1 MNVYQQF
8 HDLPFTTLDPE
19 VYAVLS
25 KLVSKLRAKTDIIK
39 VNNEELDTLFKGKKP
54 IGRDKIDKYINELVA
69 GKYITRDQK
78 RNPQGQFDYNE
89 IKIITNL
96 VE

>member
-1 MNVYQQF
+1 MNVYKSF
-8 HDLPFTTLDPE
+8 HDLPFDTLDP
-19 VYAVLS
+19 VAYAVLS
-25 KLVSKLRAKTDIIK
+25 KLVARLTNKTDIIK
-39 VNNEELDTLFKGKKP
+39 VNNEELDALFKGKKP
-54 IGRDKIDKYINELVA
+54 IGRDRIDKYINELVA
-69 GKYITRDQK
+69 GKYITREQK

>member
-1 MNVYQQF
+1 MNVYKSF
-8 HDLPFTTLDPE
+8 HDLPFDTLDPE
-19 VYAVLS
+19 AYAVLS

-39 VNNEELDTLFKGKKP
+39 VNNDELDNLFKGKYS
-54 IGRDKIDKYINELVA
+54 IGRDRIDKYINELVA

-89 IKIITNL
+89 IKVITNL

>member
-1 MNVYQQF
+1 MY
-8 HDLPFTTLDPE
+8 LYPE
-19 VYAVLS
+19 FLRLGRKIGGEQYSCLS
-25 KLVSKLRAKTDIIK
+25 ILVSELKEKTDIIK
-39 VNNEELDTLFKGKKP
+39 VNNEELDALFKGEES
-54 IGRDKIDKYINELVA
+54 IGRDKIDKYINELID

-89 IKIITNL
+89 IKVITNL

>member
-1 MNVYQQF
+1 MYLYPEFLRLARKIGFEQF
-8 HDLPFTTLDPE
+8 
-19 VYAVLS
+19 AVLS
-25 KLVSKLRAKTDIIK
+25 ILVSELKEKTDIIK
-39 VNNEELDTLFKGKKP
+39 VNNEQLDSLFKGQES

-89 IKIITNL
+89 IKVITNL

>member
-1 MNVYQQF
+1 MHVYSEFFKLGRKIEGEQ
-8 HDLPFTTLDPE
+8 
-19 VYAVLS
+19 YSCLS
-25 KLVSKLRAKTDIIK
+25 ILVSELKEKTDIIK
-39 VNNEELDTLFKGKKP
+39 VNNEELDTLFKGEQS

-89 IKIITNL
+89 IKVITNL

>member
-1 MNVYQQF
+1 MYVYQQF

-39 VNNEELDTLFKGKKP
+39 VNNDELDSLFKVRYS
-54 IGRDKIDKYINELVA
+54 IGREKIDKYINELVA

-89 IKIITNL
+89 IRIITNL